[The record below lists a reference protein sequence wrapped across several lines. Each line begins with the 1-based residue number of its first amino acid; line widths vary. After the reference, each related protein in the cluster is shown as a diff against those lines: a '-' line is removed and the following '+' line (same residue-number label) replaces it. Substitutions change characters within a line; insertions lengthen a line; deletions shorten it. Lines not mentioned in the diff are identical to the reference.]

1 LLEVK
6 GQDDQQNR
14 IKFEFLNEW
23 IKAVNAHVGFG
34 QWALGGIHL
43 KDSLQHKKCKDIVL
57 STTPLSFIIQA
68 SNSARNERLPP

>member
-34 QWALGGIHL
+34 QWALGGIQESSGFERQL
-43 KDSLQHKKCKDIVL
+43 
-57 STTPLSFIIQA
+57 TTQKM
-68 SNSARNERLPP
+68 